1 MLRHLRQKIALKYIY
16 KKVIISEMK
25 TKMKLNLLLLNKATL
40 LPFEMFDAFTA
51 KKKVGSMQCTL

>member
-16 KKVIISEMK
+16 KKTVIISEMK
-25 TKMKLNLLLLNKATL
+25 TKIKLNLLLLNKATL

-51 KKKVGSMQCTL
+51 KKR